1 MVDIAEH
8 NRAVYADVHTSR
20 QYGSA
25 MDLQAPESFIL
36 SRIGAEFKGKRIL
49 DIGVGGGR
57 TTPYLLEISSNY
69 VGIDFAAQMIAQC
82 RARYPSAS
90 FEVCDARDLSRF
102 GAAAFDLVFFSF
114 NGIDCNGH
122 ADRLAI
128 LGEIR
133 RVLARGGAFVFSS
146 HNRDCAEKGEMWPP
160 SEAELRRL
168 AKFVLT
174 DPAAVLRHALNKR
187 HEEANDEYAIVNDD
201 AGGYRCLLYYIS
213 MDKQIVQLHEMGF
226 GNVAA
231 FGRDGRMID
240 ARESAAGR
248 HDPWIYYLC
257 RRQ

>member
-8 NRAVYADVHTSR
+8 NRAVYADIHTTKR
-20 QYGSA
+20 YGSA
-25 MDLQAPESFIL
+25 MDLQAPEAFIL
-36 SRIGAEFKGKRIL
+36 SRIGAEFKDKRIL

-69 VGIDFAAQMIAQC
+69 IGIDFSARMIAQC
-82 RARYPSAS
+82 RARYPTAS

-102 GAAAFDLVFFSF
+102 GAEAFDLVFFSF

-122 ADRLAI
+122 ADRLTI

-146 HNRDCAEKGEMWPP
+146 HNRDCAAKGAVWPP
-160 SEAELRRL
+160 SEAGLRRL
-168 AKFVLT
+168 VKVVLT
-174 DPAAVLRHALNKR
+174 DPAAVLRHALNRR
-187 HEEANDEYAIVNDD
+187 HEEANDEYAIINDD
-201 AGGYRCLLYYIS
+201 ADGYRCLLYYIS
-213 MDKQIVQLHEMGF
+213 MSKQIEQLQGIGF

-240 ARESAAGR
+240 TRENAASYY
-248 HDPWIYYLC
+248 DPWIYYLC
-257 RRQ
+257 RQQ